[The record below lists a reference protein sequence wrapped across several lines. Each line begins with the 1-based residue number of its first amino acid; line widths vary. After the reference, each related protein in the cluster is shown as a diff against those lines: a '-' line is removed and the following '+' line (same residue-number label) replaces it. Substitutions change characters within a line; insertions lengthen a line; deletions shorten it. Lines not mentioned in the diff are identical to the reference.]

1 MTDTLI
7 ALSVVMGFGVVGG
20 FARYLHNI
28 GSHDEAFQTMKCF
41 CHMVEGGFMA
51 VLAGFGT
58 TAMDITGAMQHLLVG
73 LAAMSSRE
81 LMTLLPGLFSNFIK
95 KGAGEVS

>member
-7 ALSVVMGFGVVGG
+7 ALMMVMGFGVVGG

-28 GSHDEAFQTMKCF
+28 GSHDEAFNLMKCF

-51 VLAGFGT
+51 VLAGFAA
-58 TAMDITGAMQHLLVG
+58 TAMEITGALQHLIVG

-81 LMTLLPGLFSNFIK
+81 LMNLLPELVSHFVK
-95 KGAGEVS
+95 KSASKVS

>member
-7 ALSVVMGFGVVGG
+7 ALTMVMGFGVVGG

-28 GSHDEAFQTMKCF
+28 GSHDEAFNGMKCF

-58 TAMDITGAMQHLLVG
+58 AALEITGAMQHLVVG

-81 LMTLLPGLFSNFIK
+81 LMNVIPGLVSNF
-95 KGAGEVS
+95 VSKSASKVS